1 MKTKLILLTAFFSL
15 MIGCT
20 SDDGPIEMPVNVYI
34 AGTSYTEPNTPTA
47 TLLKNGV
54 EQNLA
59 DALNYRSYAKKVI
72 VDNNNVYVLG
82 SLGNENMVKSVVWKN
97 GQIVWE
103 AIDEFA
109 RDFVVI
115 NSNLYVL
122 TSISVFNTI
131 SNSNI
136 FGLKYWVNDTPFV
149 IESNI
154 SFEPL
159 YSYIRVNDNKV
170 YIASAGLF
178 STQLGQTAGLGIFIY
193 NNGELNFLVESENQW
208 PSGFEIVNNNFH
220 ITSNSFSSGSKY
232 WTSDTF
238 SLNFNNDINFS
249 GVKVFDNDVYT
260 FGQNEELPFYAI
272 NQSTSTLP
280 YVNLPVVS
288 FMNSTVK
295 DIFVKNN
302 QVYAI
307 STNVLWINNVVQNL
321 PSSLQAQSIFV
332 N

>member
-1 MKTKLILLTAFFSL
+1 MKTKLILLTAFFGL
-15 MIGCT
+15 MMSCT

-34 AGTSYTEPNTPTA
+34 AGTAYNEQNTPTA
-47 TLLKNGV
+47 ILLKNGV

-82 SLGNENMVKSVVWKN
+82 SFENENIGKSVVWKN

-103 AIDEFA
+103 ANDEIA

-122 TSISVFNTI
+122 TRIRNY
-131 SNSNI
+131 NI
-136 FGLKYWVNDTPFV
+136 FGLKYWINNTPFE

-154 SFEPL
+154 SFESPN
-159 YSYIRVNDNKV
+159 SYIRVNDNKV
-170 YIASAGLF
+170 YITSSGLY
-178 STQLGQTAGLGIFIY
+178 STQSGQTAGLGIFIY
-193 NNGELNFLVESENQW
+193 NNGELNFLENSENQVL
-208 PSGFEIVNNNFH
+208 SGFEIVNNNFH

-238 SLNFNNDINFS
+238 SLNFNSNINFS
-249 GVKVFDNDVYT
+249 GLKVLDNDVYT

-272 NQSTSTLP
+272 NQSTNSAP
-280 YVNLPVVS
+280 FVFLPVVS